1 MAVGLLAGFIEGV
14 NFFVSLRDGSSNFL
28 FISGPVPTNSEDLVA
43 ITASRL
49 LVSRLCLLELLVVA
63 FDVIGIICECRML
76 DSMKAAQREEI
87 QTNQNHYMQVTYIH
101 TYTYMYPDIGGN
113 IKEINIDTYP
123 MYP

>member
-1 MAVGLLAGFIEGV
+1 MNKLLHYPSVFHLAVCRFTSPPVAVGLLAGFIEGV

-63 FDVIGIICECRML
+63 FDVIGIICE
-76 DSMKAAQREEI
+76 
-87 QTNQNHYMQVTYIH
+87 
-101 TYTYMYPDIGGN
+101 
-113 IKEINIDTYP
+113 
-123 MYP
+123 